1 MKEIE
6 KRVAIIGA
14 GITGL
19 TTAYYLKKA
28 GIKFTIFESSN
39 HIGGVINTQEKDGF
53 TYETGPNSGVVA
65 TAEMADLFEELK
77 DKCQLE
83 KADHS
88 SARRLIWRKGKW
100 NALPSGLLSAVF
112 TPLFTLKDKLGI
124 LAEPW
129 RKKGTNPNETL
140 AEMVKRRM
148 GQSFLDYAIDPFI
161 LGIYAG
167 DPNYIV
173 PKYALPKLYNLEQ
186 DFGSFIGGAIKK
198 RKIPKTTDDKK
209 ATREIFSVKGGLINL
224 VNALRDEIGLE
235 NIQLNA
241 KNIQFDTKDEK
252 YILQE
257 DKSEFTHLLSTI
269 NAGNLQDTYNFLEKT
284 EVATIDNLTY
294 AKVAE
299 ITLGF
304 KQWEGISLDAFGG
317 LVPFKEDRDV
327 LGVLFLSTLF
337 EGRAPKGGALL
348 TLFSGGIRK
357 PKMAELSKKEM
368 FEMLKREMKDMM
380 GLNEFKP
387 DLFEVNYYTKAIAQ
401 YGIDSEDR
409 LKSIAKIEN
418 TYKNFYLAGSMRN
431 GVGIADRVKQGS
443 DIAKQIIDNHA

>member
-1 MKEIE
+1 MRETD

-39 HIGGVINTQEKDGF
+39 HIGGVINTQQKDGF
-53 TYETGPNSGVVA
+53 TYETGPNSGVIA

-77 DKCQLE
+77 GKCELE

-88 SARRLIWRKGKW
+88 SAKRLIWRKGKW
-100 NALPSGLLSAVF
+100 KALPSGLLSAVF
-112 TPLFTLKDKLGI
+112 TPLFTLKDKFGI
-124 LAEPW
+124 LGEPW

-186 DFGSFIGGAIKK
+186 DYGSFIGGAIKK
-198 RKIPKTTDDKK
+198 RKVPKTEADKK

-224 VNALRDEIGLE
+224 VNALRDEIGME

-241 KNIQFDTKDEK
+241 QNVQFDLKDEK
-252 YILQE
+252 YILNT

-269 NAGNLQDTYNFLEKT
+269 NAGNLHDTYQFLEKN
-284 EVATIDNLTY
+284 EVAPIDNLTY
-294 AKVAE
+294 AKVCE

-304 KQWEGISLDAFGG
+304 KNWDGISLDAFGG
-317 LVPFKEDRDV
+317 LVPFKENRNV

-337 EGRAPKGGALL
+337 EKRAPKNGALL

-357 PKMAELSKKEM
+357 PEMAELSKEKM
-368 FEMLKREMKDMM
+368 FEMLKTEMKDMM
-380 GLNEFKP
+380 DLSEFKP
-387 DLFEVNYYTKAIAQ
+387 DLFELSYYEKAIAQ
-401 YGIDSEDR
+401 YGIDSEER
-409 LKSIAKIEN
+409 LKSISKIEDKFN
-418 TYKNFYLAGSMRN
+418 NFYLAGSMRN

-443 DIAKQIIDNHA
+443 DIAKQIIV